1 MTDPRKPETGADT
14 AAPILGP
21 DDTFQFTCHGDLDC
35 FTQCCRDV
43 TIFLTPYDTMRL
55 RRHLGMGS
63 REFLDQ
69 YTIVSQSH
77 VIPLVLLRMDE
88 ARDKRCPFV
97 TEAGCSVYQ
106 DRPWACRMFPLDLGE
121 DGGYRMAAG
130 PERCHGIGQGE
141 VRRVR
146 AYLESQG
153 TAPYV
158 AAERDYAAITG
169 DPRIASLDVDNPAIF
184 KMVMMATYN
193 LDAFREFVFESS
205 FLQRFA
211 LPLDRVERMRAEDEE
226 LLAFGLQ
233 WLEFGLFGK
242 MNFQV
247 SEQAAQQVEAK
258 VAAGKIPG
266 VAIARAEDGSGDGP
280 PPGPGAN

>member
-1 MTDPRKPETGADT
+1 MADQDTSTPGAAET
-14 AAPILGP
+14 ILGP
-21 DDTFQFTCHGDLDC
+21 DDTFQFTCNGGLDC
-35 FTQCCRDV
+35 FTSCCRDV
-43 TIFLTPYDTMRL
+43 TIFLTPYDVMRL
-55 RRHLGMGS
+55 RRRLGLGS
-63 REFLDQ
+63 RAFLDKH
-69 YTIVSQSH
+69 TLVSQSQ

-97 TEAGCSVYQ
+97 TEAGCSVYE

-153 TAPYV
+153 VAPYV
-158 AAERDYAAITG
+158 AAERDYTALTA
-169 DPRIASLDVDNPAIF
+169 DPRIASLDVENPAIF

-193 LDAFREFVFESS
+193 LDAFREFIFEST
-205 FLQRFA
+205 FLERFA
-211 LPLDRVERMRAEDEE
+211 LPVERVETLRTDDEA
-226 LLAFGLQ
+226 LLSFGLE
-233 WLEFGLFGK
+233 WLEFGLFGR

-247 SEQAAQQVEAK
+247 SERAAQQVEAK
-258 VAAGKIPG
+258 VAAGEVPG
-266 VAIARAEDGSGDGP
+266 VVTAKPGEPDPGK
-280 PPGPGAN
+280 PGPGAN